1 MARVAFLWARPFSD
15 AMNGILRALSDG
27 RVAVLAMH
35 FKERN
40 IDGDADSAQRLA
52 GADQFMFVTLS
63 ILFYR

>member
-52 GADQFMFVTLS
+52 GAD
-63 ILFYR
+63 